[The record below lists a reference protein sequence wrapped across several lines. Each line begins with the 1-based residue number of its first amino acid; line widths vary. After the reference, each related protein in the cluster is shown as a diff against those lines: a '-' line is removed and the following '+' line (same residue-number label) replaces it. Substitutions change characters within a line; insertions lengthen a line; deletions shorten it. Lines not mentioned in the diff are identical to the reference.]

1 MATLTITEL
10 EAAINRCARAR
21 PPMNYVLGPDLRV
34 LADIYGDMIYRR
46 LRILELASLSPI
58 QRAVLERWALAAAH
72 G

>member
-10 EAAINRCARAR
+10 EAAINRCARAS

-34 LADIYGDMIYRR
+34 LAAVYGDMIYRR
-46 LRILELASLSPI
+46 LRTLELASLSPI
-58 QRAVLERWALAAAH
+58 QRGVLERWALAVAH